1 MSYTA
6 KHWKSPMNIT
16 SNDLNELELGVQEA
30 HENIERVEK
39 LLPEF
44 AQQDAKMLKELRELS
59 EGSSDAFNLIKDI
72 NTLLESNNDIAEI
85 LKQNSN
91 NFLSKHKQ
99 TLTNIE
105 REQVLK
111 NLGLNKYVMFE
122 KVLLNGKEITT
133 SSLEL
138 SIPSIDGSL
147 NLSSNNPIS
156 NAAVAL
162 AFDKLDTAK
171 VINHIVDHDTNPSS
185 HTDIR
190 TKLLEKAS
198 INFVLEQLDKIEI
211 PNVLELIQEHNENDR
226 AHKDIRDAIKN
237 IDLSGYALS
246 NHNHDEVYSKLH
258 DHPYASSDHTHPYA
272 TPEYVDNKISSIPTP
287 DVSGQINAH
296 NDSDTSHYDIR
307 KSITDM
313 GEKFNDYALTNHNHD
328 NKYSLKH
335 DHPYAAEDHNHDGRY
350 SLPHEH
356 PYAAE
361 NHNHDSIYAQKEH
374 EHDYAPANHTHGYAT
389 QSDIDTAIANL
400 VGSAPDA
407 LNTFEELAAALNNNK
422 DILSTFVTLGT
433 AQTITG
439 KKTFNSGLYVSGRW
453 KGSGDDEGIIIGTAS
468 NGYSTLC
475 LGDIDGGR
483 ATIWYNAEQG
493 SRWNLYDATDNKLY
507 YLIHPKKSGT
517 VALTDHTHD
526 DMYAPKSHS
535 HDYLPLSG
543 GTMSGPL
550 VLTGGDAASGVG
562 NMQLDTNGQIT
573 AKGTTSTLFGRNSA
587 TSLLL
592 GHSSHS
598 LSLRGSAT
606 RPTYNGKDIAMYG
619 DIPTNH
625 VTTDTT
631 QTISGSKTFSGTSG
645 FNYTGIENATSNSSR
660 NVWFSHADKRGTPCY
675 NDSFKYNPSTNTL
688 TVGSITGNAATAT
701 KATQDEN
708 GNQISRIYCSMIPA
722 GTSLTTSGTNLNTV
736 ALLKVGNYYCST
748 DNTTKTFVN
757 CPTTNA
763 FMMQV
768 YSPLN
773 TATDNET
780 TGEWVYR
787 VRKLMTYWGD
797 EYIQYAYT
805 SGTPGS
811 YTFGSWRKIAKTED
825 IPTNN
830 NQLTNGKGYLVKSD
844 LLNVVYPVGSIYMS
858 VNSTSPQSF
867 LGGTWTQIQN
877 TFLLAAGS
885 SYSNGSTGGAA
896 TVSLTTANMP
906 SHGHG
911 VGTLAVS
918 TKSLTGTV
926 NYSLFTGGQWT
937 DTSTN
942 GIISQ
947 WKNTNRQYNTNGTSQ
962 NSWAWLKID
971 ASHNHTLS
979 GSTASNGSG
988 TAHNNMPPYLAVY
1001 MWKRT
1006 A

>member
-6 KHWKSPMNIT
+6 KHWKSPVNIT

-226 AHKDIRDAIKN
+226 AHKDIRDALAN

-258 DHPYASSDHTHPYA
+258 DHPYASSDHTHHYA

-296 NDSDTSHYDIR
+296 NNSDTSHYDIR

-313 GEKFNDYALTNHNHD
+313 GERFNDYALTNHNHD

-335 DHPYAAEDHNHDGRY
+335 DHPYAAEDHNHDDKY
-350 SLPHEH
+350 SPPHEH
-356 PYAAE
+356 PYAAD

-374 EHDYAPANHTHGYAT
+374 EHDYAPKNHTHGYAT

-400 VGSAPDA
+400 VGSAPDT

-422 DILSTFVTLGT
+422 DILDSFAL
-433 AQTITG
+433 
-439 KKTFNSGLYVSGRW
+439 KTHNHDSVYS
-453 KGSGDDEGIIIGTAS
+453 KIHDHPYSSNTHNHDSIYAAS
-468 NGYSTLC
+468 
-475 LGDIDGGR
+475 
-483 ATIWYNAEQG
+483 
-493 SRWNLYDATDNKLY
+493 
-507 YLIHPKKSGT
+507 
-517 VALTDHTHD
+517 
-526 DMYAPKSHS
+526 SHS
-535 HDYLPLSG
+535 HNYLPLSG

-550 VLTGGDAASGVG
+550 VLTGGDASSGVG
-562 NMQLDTNGQIT
+562 NMQLDTNGQII
-573 AKGTTSTLFGRNSA
+573 AKGTNSTLFGRNSA
-587 TSLLL
+587 TSLLV

-606 RPTYNGKDIAMYG
+606 RPKYNGSDMALYG

-631 QTISGSKTFSGTSG
+631 QTISGLKTFSGTSG

-660 NVWFSHADKRGTPCY
+660 NVWFSHTDKRGTPCY

-773 TATDNET
+773 TATDNEA

-911 VGTLAVS
+911 VGTLAVAN
-918 TKSLTGTV
+918 KSLTGTV
-926 NYSLFTGGQWT
+926 NYSLFTGGQWENK
-937 DTSTN
+937 STN

-947 WKNTNRQYNTNGTSQ
+947 WKNTNRQYDTNGTSQ

>member
-6 KHWKSPMNIT
+6 KHWKSPVNIT

-91 NFLSKHKQ
+91 NFLSKSKQ
-99 TLTNIE
+99 TLTNTE
-105 REQVLK
+105 KEQVLK

-190 TKLLEKAS
+190 AKLLEKAS

-211 PNVLELIQEHNENDR
+211 PNVLEFIQEHNENDR
-226 AHKDIRDAIKN
+226 AHKDIRDALAN
-237 IDLSGYALS
+237 IDLSGYALN

-296 NDSDTSHYDIR
+296 NNSDTSHYDIR

-313 GEKFNDYALTNHNHD
+313 DEKFNDYALTNHNHD
-328 NKYSLKH
+328 NRYSLKH
-335 DHPYAAEDHNHDGRY
+335 DHPYAAEDHNHDDRY

-356 PYAAE
+356 PYAAD
-361 NHNHDSIYAQKEH
+361 NHNHDSVYAQKEH
-374 EHDYAPANHTHGYAT
+374 EHDYAPKNHTHEYAT

-400 VGSAPDA
+400 VGSAPEA

-453 KGSGDDEGIIIGTAS
+453 QSSGDDEGIVVGKAS
-468 NGYSTLC
+468 NGYAGLC
-475 LGDIDGGR
+475 LGDPNGIRSVHYLNTNNIAVWRFNNG
-483 ATIWYNAEQG
+483 TT
-493 SRWNLYDATDNKLY
+493 YDIY
-507 YLIHPKKSGT
+507 HPAKSGT
-517 VALTDHTHD
+517 IALTDHTHD
-526 DMYAPKSHS
+526 DMYAQKSHS

-543 GTMSGPL
+543 GS
-550 VLTGGDAASGVG
+550 LTGLVTLSSEGIRTHSGSGYQIDQYGNFKHLNADNTETFNIFNNAGSAKFKLNFETGDLTLTKAP
-562 NMQLDTNGQIT
+562 NIN
-573 AKGTTSTLFGRNSA
+573 GTTLALSTDLDNY
-587 TSLLL
+587 LHLK
-592 GHSSHS
+592 
-598 LSLRGSAT
+598 
-606 RPTYNGKDIAMYG
+606 NGGTVSGAL
-619 DIPTNH
+619 
-625 VTTDTT
+625 
-631 QTISGSKTFSGTSG
+631 TISNKA
-645 FNYTGIENATSNSSR
+645 FNYSAIENASANANR
-660 NVWFSHADKRGTPCY
+660 NVWFSDDTVKGKPVY

-701 KATQDEN
+701 KATQDGN

-736 ALLKVGNYYCST
+736 ALLKVGNYFCST
-748 DNTTKTFVN
+748 DNTANTFVN
-757 CPTTNA
+757 SPTTRA

-773 TATDNET
+773 TATDNEA

-787 VRKLMTYWGD
+787 VRKLMTYQGD
-797 EYIQYAYT
+797 EYIQHAYT

-811 YTFGSWRKIAKTED
+811 YTYGSWYKIAKTSD

-926 NYSLFTGGQWT
+926 NYSLFSGGQW
-937 DTSTN
+937 DGTSTN
-942 GIISQ
+942 GIVSQ
-947 WKNTNRQYNTNGTSQ
+947 WKNSNRQYDTNGTSQ

-979 GSTASNGSG
+979 GSTATNGSG